1 MGTKK
6 IKKENKHLDISII
19 DILSYYDISKTNKY
33 TQFLVRMLNQSL
45 KGPYLNL
52 ESENETDKLFQSTD
66 LKSSLIHR
74 ISERLIGYENLKLF
88 VDFTV
93 MMEKNIVEKKDISK
107 YDSWEEIEYQYY
119 LAINK
124 QNLKQT
130 KKEYKKIFEDETYLI
145 IRPLNFNTS
154 CTYGY
159 QTKWCTASLR
169 EPEYFYRHSK
179 GVLIYVIN
187 KKTNEKFGFY
197 KELDS
202 MDEQTQTT
210 FVIYNSA
217 DYRIDSFMTGLPHD
231 LLKLIVDELQ
241 TNTPNYKFFSNEEL
255 ANMLKYVWIE
265 ERKILPRTPR
275 HYQEYNIDLDVLS
288 NLLPDEPRIKE
299 ELSSSLSLEEQEFLI
314 ERQRSRVININREL

>member
-6 IKKENKHLDISII
+6 LKKENEHLNISII
-19 DILSYYDISKTNKY
+19 DILSHYDISKTNKY

-130 KKEYKKIFEDETYLI
+130 KKEYKKIFEDETHLI
-145 IRPLNFNTS
+145 IRPLNYNTS

-202 MDEQTQTT
+202 IDDQTQTS

-265 ERKILPRTPR
+265 ERKILPRSQR
-275 HYQEYNIDLDVLS
+275 HYQDYNIDLDVLS
-288 NLLPDEPRIKE
+288 NLLPDQPLDEPILPR
-299 ELSSSLSLEEQEFLI
+299 LSSEEKEFLV
-314 ERQRSRVININREL
+314 EQQRARLININNEL

>member
-1 MGTKK
+1 M
-6 IKKENKHLDISII
+6 
-19 DILSYYDISKTNKY
+19 
-33 TQFLVRMLNQSL
+33 
-45 KGPYLNL
+45 
-52 ESENETDKLFQSTD
+52 
-66 LKSSLIHR
+66 
-74 ISERLIGYENLKLF
+74 
-88 VDFTV
+88 
-93 MMEKNIVEKKDISK
+93 EKKDISK

-130 KKEYKKIFEDETYLI
+130 KKEYKKIFEDETHLI
-145 IRPLNFNTS
+145 IRPLNYNTS

-202 MDEQTQTT
+202 IDDQTQTS

-241 TNTPNYKFFSNEEL
+241 TNTPNYKFF
-255 ANMLKYVWIE
+255 
-265 ERKILPRTPR
+265 
-275 HYQEYNIDLDVLS
+275 
-288 NLLPDEPRIKE
+288 
-299 ELSSSLSLEEQEFLI
+299 
-314 ERQRSRVININREL
+314 

>member
-6 IKKENKHLDISII
+6 LKKENEHLNISII
-19 DILSYYDISKTNKY
+19 DILSHYDISKTNKY

-52 ESENETDKLFQSTD
+52 ESENETHKLFQSTD
-66 LKSSLIHR
+66 LKSSLIHK
-74 ISERLIGYENLKLF
+74 ISERLIGYENLRLF

-130 KKEYKKIFEDETYLI
+130 KKEYKKIFEDETHLI
-145 IRPLNFNTS
+145 IRPLNYNTS

-202 MDEQTQTT
+202 IDDQTQTS

-265 ERKILPRTPR
+265 ERKILPRTQR
-275 HYQEYNIDLDVLS
+275 HYQDYNIDLDVLS
-288 NLLPDEPRIKE
+288 NLLPDQPLDEPILPK
-299 ELSSSLSLEEQEFLI
+299 LSSEEKEFLV
-314 ERQRSRVININREL
+314 EQQKARLININNEL

>member
-6 IKKENKHLDISII
+6 LKKENEHLNISII
-19 DILSYYDISKTNKY
+19 DILSHYDISKTNKY

-52 ESENETDKLFQSTD
+52 ESENETNKLFQSTD
-66 LKSSLIHR
+66 LKSCLIHR

-107 YDSWEEIEYQYY
+107 YDSWDEIEYQYY

-130 KKEYKKIFEDETYLI
+130 KKEYKKIFEDETHLI
-145 IRPLNFNTS
+145 IRPLNYNTS

-202 MDEQTQTT
+202 IDDQTQTS

-217 DYRIDSFMTGLPHD
+217 DNRIDSFMTGLPHD

-255 ANMLKYVWIE
+255 ANMLKHVWID
-265 ERKILPRTPR
+265 ERKILTRVQR
-275 HYQEYNIDLDVLS
+275 HYRGDLDLDVLA
-288 NLLPDEPRIKE
+288 NLLPDQPVPLDEPILPR
-299 ELSSSLSLEEQEFLI
+299 LSS
-314 ERQRSRVININREL
+314 

>member
-6 IKKENKHLDISII
+6 LKKENEHLNISII
-19 DILSYYDISKTNKY
+19 DILSHYDISKTNKY

-52 ESENETDKLFQSTD
+52 ESENETNKLFQSTD
-66 LKSSLIHR
+66 LKSCLIHR

-107 YDSWEEIEYQYY
+107 YDSWDEIEYQYY

-130 KKEYKKIFEDETYLI
+130 KKEYKKIFEDETHLI
-145 IRPLNFNTS
+145 IRPLNYNTS

-202 MDEQTQTT
+202 MDDQTQTS

-255 ANMLKYVWIE
+255 ANMLKHVWID
-265 ERKILPRTPR
+265 ERKILTRVQR
-275 HYQEYNIDLDVLS
+275 HYRGDLDLDVLA
-288 NLLPDEPRIKE
+288 NLLPDQPVPLDEPILPR
-299 ELSSSLSLEEQEFLI
+299 LSSEEKEFLV
-314 ERQRSRVININREL
+314 EQQRARLININSEL

>member
-6 IKKENKHLDISII
+6 LKKENEHLNISII
-19 DILSYYDISKTNKY
+19 DILSHYDISKTNKY

-52 ESENETDKLFQSTD
+52 ESENETHKLFQSTD
-66 LKSSLIHR
+66 LKSSLIHK
-74 ISERLIGYENLKLF
+74 ISERLIGYENLRLF

-130 KKEYKKIFEDETYLI
+130 KKEYKKIFEDETHLI
-145 IRPLNFNTS
+145 IRPLNYNTS

-202 MDEQTQTT
+202 IDDQTQTS

-217 DYRIDSFMTGLPHD
+217 DYRIDSFMTGLPHG

-265 ERKILPRTPR
+265 ERKILPRTQR
-275 HYQEYNIDLDVLS
+275 HYQDYNIDLDVLS
-288 NLLPDEPRIKE
+288 NLLPDQPLDEPILPK
-299 ELSSSLSLEEQEFLI
+299 LSSEEKEFLV
-314 ERQRSRVININREL
+314 EQQKARLININNEL